1 MSAESSPKIVIVDES
16 PIRAAI
22 LEEGLREAGFTGVV
36 HISEMQSLLSRIYA
50 LDPDVILID
59 LENPSRDVLEQM
71 FQVSRAVRR
80 PIAMF
85 VDQSDAASI
94 QASVDAG
101 VSAYIVDGLKKE
113 RIKPILDLCISRF
126 NAFSKLQGE
135 LDRAKS
141 ALEDRKV
148 IDRAKGIL
156 MKLKGLTEE
165 EAYVLLRSTAMREKK
180 KIGEIAQ
187 SILTASELVEMTH
200 PLHIGFIPL
209 VDAAALIVAVDKGF
223 TAAEG
228 LDVTL
233 VREVSWSNV
242 RDKLNIGLF
251 DAAHLLAP
259 VAIASSLGLGHVKV
273 PIVAPFNLGLNGN
286 AITVSPALHAAI
298 MAEID
303 GDRFDPMVTA
313 RALSRV
319 VAKRRKSGAE
329 PLTFGMTFPFSTH
342 NYQLRFWMAA
352 GGVDPDEDVRLVV
365 LPPPYMV
372 DSLAS
377 GHVDAFCVGAPW
389 NSVAVDLGVGY
400 ILHFVSDILVRAAE
414 KVLAIRRNWS
424 ERNPEVL
431 AALIRA
437 ASRATEF
444 IEQPQN
450 RAETA
455 RMLAQPE
462 RVGVDAEVI
471 QRSLDGHLKI
481 SPDGAMRKSS
491 RYLLVGREGAG
502 RPDPVQAA
510 WLYAQMV
517 RWGQTSFSQEALK
530 TAMAAFRPDLY
541 DAALGLHGDVDQT
554 AFRSIGTFAGPV
566 FDPADLAGYL
576 DSFSV
581 FRRAP

>member
-1 MSAESSPKIVIVDES
+1 
-16 PIRAAI
+16 
-22 LEEGLREAGFTGVV
+22 
-36 HISEMQSLLSRIYA
+36 
-50 LDPDVILID
+50 
-59 LENPSRDVLEQM
+59 
-71 FQVSRAVRR
+71 
-80 PIAMF
+80 
-85 VDQSDAASI
+85 
-94 QASVDAG
+94 
-101 VSAYIVDGLKKE
+101 
-113 RIKPILDLCISRF
+113 
-126 NAFSKLQGE
+126 
-135 LDRAKS
+135 
-141 ALEDRKV
+141 
-148 IDRAKGIL
+148 
-156 MKLKGLTEE
+156 
-165 EAYVLLRSTAMREKK
+165 
-180 KIGEIAQ
+180 
-187 SILTASELVEMTH
+187 MTH

-273 PIVAPFNLGLNGN
+273 PIAAPYNLGLNGN

-303 GDRFDPMVTA
+303 GDRFDPMATSL
-313 RALSRV
+313 ALARV
-319 VAKRRKSGAE
+319 VAARRQSGAD

-365 LPPPYMV
+365 LPPPFMV

-389 NSVAVDLGVGY
+389 NSIAVDSGVGH

-414 KVLAIRRNWS
+414 KVLAVRQNWS
-424 ERNPEVL
+424 EKNPEVV

-437 ASRATEF
+437 AFRAAEF

-450 RAETA
+450 RAEAA
-455 RMLAQPE
+455 RILSAPE
-462 RVGVDAEVI
+462 RVGVDADVI
-471 QRSLDGHLKI
+471 QRTLDGRLKI
-481 SPDGAMRKSS
+481 SPDGTMRESS
-491 RYLLVGREGAG
+491 RYLLVEREGAA

-517 RWGQTSFSQEALK
+517 RWGQTSFSPEALK
-530 TAMAAFRPDLY
+530 TAKAVFSPHLFDQ
-541 DAALGLHGDVDQT
+541 ALGHEEKGADAPD
-554 AFRSIGTFAGPV
+554 RIGAFAGPP
-566 FDPADLAGYL
+566 FDADDIGGHLAAFAIG
-576 DSFSV
+576 
-581 FRRAP
+581 RRIP